1 MHWGFDAPHNLFPE
15 QESSIFR
22 QEAKISMQ
30 SGVLAVMKP
39 QINSREL
46 SLDHLSGTDIRESP

>member
-15 QESSIFR
+15 